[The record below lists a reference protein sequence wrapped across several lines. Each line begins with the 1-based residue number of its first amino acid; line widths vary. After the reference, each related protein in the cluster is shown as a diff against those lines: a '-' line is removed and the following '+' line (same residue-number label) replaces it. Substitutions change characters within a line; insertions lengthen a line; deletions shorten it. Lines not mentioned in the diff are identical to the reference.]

1 MLRFPV
7 RPDALPLNLIWDFET
22 TSRNG
27 VRFAGFQAAGH
38 LDNSQSKCQ
47 ITSMSSNGFQI
58 HELPD
63 LKNPLLI
70 AGFDGWGNALK
81 ISSGMAA
88 YLIRTFKA
96 QRFAELDP
104 DVFFRYDE
112 NRPVVQ
118 IEDGRFK
125 NLSSPGGTFYAA
137 QTAPDGRDLVILKA
151 DEPSLRWFGFVD
163 ELLNLCSRLHIET
176 IITLGSMY
184 DHVLHTDRILS
195 ATASNAQLSSMLKQK
210 GVNSISYQG
219 PSAIHSTI
227 HSEALKRD
235 IAGINLWC
243 HCPYYLQGTTH
254 FGILAHL
261 GEMLSTIGGFDLNIE
276 GLEASW
282 EKLNIQI
289 ENLIENNTELQAV
302 INELRKAKVR
312 GAAARMT
319 GAVKSDEKII
329 NIQDFLQPK

>member
-1 MLRFPV
+1 M
-7 RPDALPLNLIWDFET
+7 NI
-22 TSRNG
+22 NG
-27 VRFAGFQAAGH
+27 
-38 LDNSQSKCQ
+38 
-47 ITSMSSNGFQI
+47 IQI

-88 YLIRTFKA
+88 YLIRNFQA

-112 NRPVVQ
+112 KRPLVN
-118 IEDGRFK
+118 IEDGMFK
-125 NLSSPGGTFYAA
+125 TLSPPGGTFYGAH
-137 QTAPDGRDLVILKA
+137 TAPDGRDLVILKA
-151 DEPSLRWFGFVD
+151 DEPNLRWFGFVE
-163 ELLNLCSRLHIET
+163 ELFNLCSRLQIKT

-195 ATASNAQLSSMLKQK
+195 AVASDADLSAMLKQK

-219 PSAIHSTI
+219 PSAIHSSI
-227 HSEALKRD
+227 HAEALKRN
-235 IAGINLWC
+235 ITCMSLWC

-261 GEMLSTIGGFDLNIE
+261 GKMLATVGGFELSIEDLE
-276 GLEASW
+276 TSW
-282 EKLNIQI
+282 QKLKVQI
-289 ENLIENNTELQAV
+289 ENLIENNAELQAMV
-302 INELRKAKVR
+302 NELRKAKVR
-312 GAAARMT
+312 GSAAQMKDT
-319 GAVKSDEKII
+319 LKSDEKII

>member
-1 MLRFPV
+1 
-7 RPDALPLNLIWDFET
+7 
-22 TSRNG
+22 
-27 VRFAGFQAAGH
+27 
-38 LDNSQSKCQ
+38 
-47 ITSMSSNGFQI
+47 MSSKGIQI

-63 LKNPLLI
+63 LKDPLLI

-81 ISSGMAA
+81 ISSGMAT
-88 YLIRTFKA
+88 YLIRIFKA
-96 QRFAELDP
+96 QQFAELDP

-112 NRPVVQ
+112 KRPVVN
-118 IEDGRFK
+118 IEEGRFK
-125 NLSSPGGTFYAA
+125 NLSSPGGNFYAA
-137 QTAPDGRDLVILKA
+137 HTAPDGRDLVILKA
-151 DEPSLRWFGFVD
+151 DEPNLKWFGFVD

-195 ATASNAQLSSMLKQK
+195 AIASNAELSSMLTQK
-210 GVNSISYQG
+210 GVNPISYQG

-235 IAGINLWC
+235 IACISLWC

-261 GEMLSTIGGFDLNIE
+261 GKMLAAIGGFDLNIE
-276 GLEASW
+276 DLESSW
-282 EKLNIQI
+282 EKLNVQI
-289 ENLIENNTELQAV
+289 ENLIENNDELQAV

-312 GAAARMT
+312 GAAAKMT
-319 GAVKSDEKII
+319 GAIKSDEKII

>member
-1 MLRFPV
+1 MNAN
-7 RPDALPLNLIWDFET
+7 DI
-22 TSRNG
+22 
-27 VRFAGFQAAGH
+27 
-38 LDNSQSKCQ
+38 K
-47 ITSMSSNGFQI
+47 I

-112 NRPVVQ
+112 KRPVVN
-118 IEDGRFK
+118 IEEGTFK
-125 NLSSPGGTFYAA
+125 NLSPPGGAFYAA

-151 DEPSLRWFGFVD
+151 DEPNLRWFGFVD

-176 IITLGSMY
+176 IITMGSMY

-195 ATASNAQLSSMLKQK
+195 AIASNADLSSMLKQK

-219 PSAIHSTI
+219 PSAIHSII

-235 IAGINLWC
+235 IAGISLWC

-261 GEMLSTIGGFDLNIE
+261 GEMLAAIGGFELNIE
-276 GLEASW
+276 GLETSW

-302 INELRKAKVR
+302 INELRKAKTQ
-312 GAAARMT
+312 GSAAKMT
-319 GAVKSDEKII
+319 GAIKSDEKII

>member
-1 MLRFPV
+1 MSVGFP
-7 RPDALPLNLIWDFET
+7 AK
-22 TSRNG
+22 
-27 VRFAGFQAAGH
+27 AY
-38 LDNSQSKCQ
+38 LDNQPGKCQ
-47 ITSMSSNGFQI
+47 ITNMNIKGIQI
-58 HELPD
+58 HELPA

-88 YLIRTFKA
+88 YLIRTFQA
-96 QRFAELDP
+96 QEFAELDP

-112 NRPVVQ
+112 KRPVVL
-118 IEDGRFK
+118 IEDGMFK
-125 NLSSPGGTFYAA
+125 TLSPPGGTFYAA

-151 DEPSLRWFGFVD
+151 DEPNLRWFGFVE
-163 ELLNLCSRLHIET
+163 ELFNLCSRLHIGT

-195 ATASNAQLSSMLKQK
+195 AVASDADLSSMLRQK

-219 PSAIHSTI
+219 PSAIHSSI
-227 HSEALKRD
+227 HSEALKRN
-235 IAGINLWC
+235 IACMSLWC

-261 GEMLSTIGGFDLNIE
+261 GKMLAAIGGFELNIE
-276 GLEASW
+276 DLEASW
-282 EKLNIQI
+282 QKLKVQI
-289 ENLIENNTELQAV
+289 ENLIENNAELQAMV
-302 INELRKAKVR
+302 NELRKAKVR
-312 GAAARMT
+312 GSAAEMK
-319 GAVKSDEKII
+319 GALKSDEKII

>member
-1 MLRFPV
+1 M
-7 RPDALPLNLIWDFET
+7 NI
-22 TSRNG
+22 SG
-27 VRFAGFQAAGH
+27 
-38 LDNSQSKCQ
+38 
-47 ITSMSSNGFQI
+47 IQI

-88 YLIRTFKA
+88 YLIRTFEA

-112 NRPVVQ
+112 KRPVVH
-118 IEDGRFK
+118 IEDGMFK
-125 NLSSPGGTFYAA
+125 TLSPPGGTFYAA
-137 QTAPDGRDLVILKA
+137 QTAPDGRNLVILKA
-151 DEPSLRWFGFVD
+151 DEPNLRWFGFVE
-163 ELLNLCSRLHIET
+163 ELFDLCNRLHIET

-195 ATASNAQLSSMLKQK
+195 AVASNANLSSMLKQK

-219 PSAIHSTI
+219 PSAIHSNI
-227 HSEALKRD
+227 HSEALKRN
-235 IAGINLWC
+235 IACMSLWC

-261 GEMLSTIGGFDLNIE
+261 GKMLAAIGGFELNIE
-276 GLEASW
+276 DLETSW
-282 EKLNIQI
+282 QKLKVQI
-289 ENLIENNTELQAV
+289 ENLIENNAELQAM

-312 GAAARMT
+312 GSAAEMK
-319 GAVKSDEKII
+319 GALKSDEKII

>member
-1 MLRFPV
+1 M
-7 RPDALPLNLIWDFET
+7 NI
-22 TSRNG
+22 NG
-27 VRFAGFQAAGH
+27 
-38 LDNSQSKCQ
+38 
-47 ITSMSSNGFQI
+47 IQI

-88 YLIRTFKA
+88 YLIRNFQA

-112 NRPVVQ
+112 KRPLVN
-118 IEDGRFK
+118 IEDGMFK
-125 NLSSPGGTFYAA
+125 TLSPPGGTFYGAH
-137 QTAPDGRDLVILKA
+137 TAPDGRDLVILKA
-151 DEPSLRWFGFVD
+151 DEPNLRWFGFVE
-163 ELLNLCSRLHIET
+163 ELFNLCSRLQIKT

-195 ATASNAQLSSMLKQK
+195 AVASDADLSAMLKQK

-219 PSAIHSTI
+219 PSAIHSSI
-227 HSEALKRD
+227 HAEALKRN
-235 IAGINLWC
+235 ITCMSLWC

-261 GEMLSTIGGFDLNIE
+261 GKMLATVGGFELSIEDLE
-276 GLEASW
+276 TSW
-282 EKLNIQI
+282 QKLKVQI
-289 ENLIENNTELQAV
+289 ENLIENNAELQAMV
-302 INELRKAKVR
+302 NE
-312 GAAARMT
+312 
-319 GAVKSDEKII
+319 
-329 NIQDFLQPK
+329 

>member
-1 MLRFPV
+1 M
-7 RPDALPLNLIWDFET
+7 NI
-22 TSRNG
+22 NG
-27 VRFAGFQAAGH
+27 
-38 LDNSQSKCQ
+38 
-47 ITSMSSNGFQI
+47 IQI

-88 YLIRTFKA
+88 YLIRTFEA

-112 NRPVVQ
+112 KRPVVH
-118 IEDGRFK
+118 IEDGMFK
-125 NLSSPGGTFYAA
+125 TLSPPGGAFYAA
-137 QTAPDGRDLVILKA
+137 QTAPDGRNLVILKA
-151 DEPSLRWFGFVD
+151 DEPNLRWFGFVE
-163 ELLNLCSRLHIET
+163 ELFDLCNRLHIET

-195 ATASNAQLSSMLKQK
+195 AVASNANLSSMLKQK

-219 PSAIHSTI
+219 PSAIHSNI
-227 HSEALKRD
+227 HSEALKRN
-235 IAGINLWC
+235 IACMSLWC

-261 GEMLSTIGGFDLNIE
+261 GKMLAAIGGFELNIE
-276 GLEASW
+276 DLETSW
-282 EKLNIQI
+282 QKLKVQI
-289 ENLIENNTELQAV
+289 ENLIENNAELQAM

-312 GAAARMT
+312 GSAAEMK
-319 GAVKSDEKII
+319 GALKSDEKII

>member
-1 MLRFPV
+1 MS
-7 RPDALPLNLIWDFET
+7 A
-22 TSRNG
+22 NG
-27 VRFAGFQAAGH
+27 
-38 LDNSQSKCQ
+38 
-47 ITSMSSNGFQI
+47 IQI
-58 HELPD
+58 HKLPD

-88 YLIRTFKA
+88 YLIRTLKA
-96 QRFAELDP
+96 QRFAEIDP

-112 NRPVVQ
+112 KRPVVH
-118 IEDGRFK
+118 IEDGTFK
-125 NLSSPGGTFYAA
+125 NLSPPGGAFYAV
-137 QTAPDGRDLVILKA
+137 QTAPEGRDLVILKA
-151 DEPSLRWFGFVD
+151 DEPNLRWFGFVD

-176 IITLGSMY
+176 IITMGSMY

-195 ATASNAQLSSMLKQK
+195 ALASNADLSSILKQK

-235 IAGINLWC
+235 IAGISLWC

-261 GEMLSTIGGFDLNIE
+261 GQMLAAIGGFELNIE
-276 GLEASW
+276 GLETSW

-312 GAAARMT
+312 GVSRQND
-319 GAVKSDEKII
+319 GCHQIR
-329 NIQDFLQPK
+329 

>member
-1 MLRFPV
+1 MNV
-7 RPDALPLNLIWDFET
+7 
-22 TSRNG
+22 NG
-27 VRFAGFQAAGH
+27 IR
-38 LDNSQSKCQ
+38 
-47 ITSMSSNGFQI
+47 I

-112 NRPVVQ
+112 
-118 IEDGRFK
+118 
-125 NLSSPGGTFYAA
+125 
-137 QTAPDGRDLVILKA
+137 KA
-151 DEPSLRWFGFVD
+151 DEPNLRWFGFVD
-163 ELLNLCSRLHIET
+163 ELLKLCSRLHIET

-195 ATASNAQLSSMLKQK
+195 AIASNADLSSMLKQK

-235 IAGINLWC
+235 IAGISLSEHRRSGN
-243 HCPYYLQGTTH
+243 Q
-254 FGILAHL
+254 L
-261 GEMLSTIGGFDLNIE
+261 GKTAYPD
-276 GLEASW
+276 
-282 EKLNIQI
+282 
-289 ENLIENNTELQAV
+289 
-302 INELRKAKVR
+302 
-312 GAAARMT
+312 
-319 GAVKSDEKII
+319 
-329 NIQDFLQPK
+329 

>member
-1 MLRFPV
+1 MSVGFP
-7 RPDALPLNLIWDFET
+7 AK
-22 TSRNG
+22 
-27 VRFAGFQAAGH
+27 AY
-38 LDNSQSKCQ
+38 LDNQPGKCQ
-47 ITSMSSNGFQI
+47 ITNMNIKGIQI
-58 HELPD
+58 HELPE

-88 YLIRTFKA
+88 YLIRTFQA
-96 QRFAELDP
+96 QEFAELDP

-112 NRPVVQ
+112 KRPVVL
-118 IEDGRFK
+118 IEDGMFK
-125 NLSSPGGTFYAA
+125 TLSPPGGTFYAA

-151 DEPSLRWFGFVD
+151 DEPNLRWFGFVE
-163 ELLNLCSRLHIET
+163 ELFNLCSRLHIGT

-195 ATASNAQLSSMLKQK
+195 AVASDADLSSMLRKK

-219 PSAIHSTI
+219 PSAIHSSI
-227 HSEALKRD
+227 HSEALKRN
-235 IAGINLWC
+235 IACMSLWC

-261 GEMLSTIGGFDLNIE
+261 GKMLAAIGGFELNIE
-276 GLEASW
+276 DLEASW
-282 EKLNIQI
+282 QKLKVQI
-289 ENLIENNTELQAV
+289 ENLIENNAELQAMV
-302 INELRKAKVR
+302 NELRKAKVR
-312 GAAARMT
+312 GSAAEMK
-319 GAVKSDEKII
+319 GALKSDEKII

>member
-1 MLRFPV
+1 M
-7 RPDALPLNLIWDFET
+7 NI
-22 TSRNG
+22 NG
-27 VRFAGFQAAGH
+27 
-38 LDNSQSKCQ
+38 
-47 ITSMSSNGFQI
+47 IQI

-88 YLIRTFKA
+88 YLIRNFQA

-112 NRPVVQ
+112 KRPLVN
-118 IEDGRFK
+118 IEDGMFK
-125 NLSSPGGTFYAA
+125 TLSPPGGTFYGAH
-137 QTAPDGRDLVILKA
+137 TAPDGRDLVILKA
-151 DEPSLRWFGFVD
+151 DEPNLRWFGFVE
-163 ELLNLCSRLHIET
+163 ELFNLCSRLQIKT

-195 ATASNAQLSSMLKQK
+195 AVASDADLSAMLKQK

-219 PSAIHSTI
+219 PSAIHSSI
-227 HSEALKRD
+227 HAEALKRN
-235 IAGINLWC
+235 ITCMSLWC

-261 GEMLSTIGGFDLNIE
+261 GKMLATVGGFELSIEDLE
-276 GLEASW
+276 TSW
-282 EKLNIQI
+282 QKLKVQI
-289 ENLIENNTELQAV
+289 ENLIENNAELQAM

-312 GAAARMT
+312 GSAAQMKDT
-319 GAVKSDEKII
+319 LKSDEKII

>member
-1 MLRFPV
+1 M
-7 RPDALPLNLIWDFET
+7 N
-22 TSRNG
+22 
-27 VRFAGFQAAGH
+27 
-38 LDNSQSKCQ
+38 
-47 ITSMSSNGFQI
+47 MSGIQI

-81 ISSGMAA
+81 ISSGMAT
-88 YLIRTFKA
+88 YLIRTFRG

-112 NRPVVQ
+112 KRPVVL
-118 IEDGRFK
+118 IEDGMFK
-125 NLSSPGGTFYAA
+125 TLSPPGGAFYAA
-137 QTAPDGRDLVILKA
+137 QTDPAGRDLVILKA
-151 DEPSLRWFGFVD
+151 DEPNLRWHGFVA
-163 ELLNLCSRLHIET
+163 ELFDLCSRLHIET

-195 ATASNAQLSSMLKQK
+195 AVASNANLSSMLKQK

-219 PSAIHSTI
+219 PSAIHSSI
-227 HSEALKRD
+227 HSEALKRN
-235 IAGINLWC
+235 IACISLWC

-261 GEMLSTIGGFDLNIE
+261 AKMLAAIGGFELNTQE
-276 GLEASW
+276 LEASW
-282 EKLNIQI
+282 QKLKVQI
-289 ENLIENNTELQAV
+289 ENLIENNAELQAM
-302 INELRKAKVR
+302 INDLRKAKVR
-312 GAAARMT
+312 GSAAEMKGT
-319 GAVKSDEKII
+319 LKSDEKII